1 MGLIYKNSTL
11 TIVAASAEKVAD
23 GFLGNGKL
31 DEKLVQLPLYV
42 DGVTTGTIYPRIV
55 SLNET
60 YLSDEPIFQRGW
72 TYWELS
78 LSLRAVVFDLTQ
90 ITLRCLTDNYQP
102 VFPTYIDMNVDA
114 PKLPVEIFGMVDEN
128 LAGRRMQES
137 RLLYRFDVGLD
148 LGSHRAR
155 LLREGAEQL

>member
-1 MGLIYKNSTL
+1 MELIYKNSTL

-60 YLSDEPIFQRGW
+60 YLSDEPIFQRG
-72 TYWELS
+72 
-78 LSLRAVVFDLTQ
+78 
-90 ITLRCLTDNYQP
+90 
-102 VFPTYIDMNVDA
+102 
-114 PKLPVEIFGMVDEN
+114 
-128 LAGRRMQES
+128 
-137 RLLYRFDVGLD
+137 
-148 LGSHRAR
+148 
-155 LLREGAEQL
+155 